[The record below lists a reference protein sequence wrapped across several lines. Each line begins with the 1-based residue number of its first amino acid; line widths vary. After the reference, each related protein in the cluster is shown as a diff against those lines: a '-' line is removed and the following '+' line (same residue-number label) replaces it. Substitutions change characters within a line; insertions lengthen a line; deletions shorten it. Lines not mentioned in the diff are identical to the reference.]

1 MNRYVIAIPRAAI
14 GLAAVAMTALTFSVA
29 VVLPTALA
37 EAHVDESTPVAATQR
52 DPLATP
58 AVMRV
63 DVVGTREQATAMATG
78 QTVAAKSGQ
87 CT

>member
-14 GLAAVAMTALTFSVA
+14 GLAAAAMTALTFSIA
-29 VVLPTALA
+29 VVVPAALTA
-37 EAHVDESTPVAATQR
+37 AHVDESAPVASTER

-58 AVMRV
+58 AVLRV
-63 DVVGTREQATAMATG
+63 EVIGTPDRTTALSTG
-78 QTVAAKSGQ
+78 EAVAAKSGQ